1 MPVDYATTVFPI
13 FIISFVY
20 AFLEKHL
27 RKIIKQELQMFL
39 VPMICLLM
47 LVPMAIL
54 VFGPF
59 GTTIGNL
66 VSSFIAM
73 LFDFSNLLTGLVLA
87 ATYPFLTIL
96 GRTRAS
102 RPSPCKI

>member
-1 MPVDYATTVFPI
+1 
-13 FIISFVY
+13 
-20 AFLEKHL
+20 
-27 RKIIKQELQMFL
+27 MFL

-73 LFDFSNLLTGLVLA
+73 LFDFSNLLAGLVLA